1 LDKLAK
7 AGRSVFGICI
17 CVFGLQYFF
26 YRGYAGGLPPM
37 PPWAAGGITGA
48 YFIGAILVVTGLAI
62 AAGYRVPVFGT
73 VLGAIFFAC
82 VVAFH
87 FQKLSLVIH
96 DGNARTRASEVVAL
110 GAIAWAIAGIAAAR
124 KRPEQTGGWKIV
136 QEVGRWL
143 LAITLIIFGV
153 QHFMYAAF
161 VATLIP
167 AWIPGHLFFTYLTGA
182 GMVATG
188 ISIATKVYARLA
200 GILLGSMFL
209 FWVVFLHAPRVMAQI
224 HNGDEW
230 TSAFIALA
238 MSAGAFVVAATS
250 RRGGGIVGPRD
261 EQH

>member
-1 LDKLAK
+1 
-7 AGRSVFGICI
+7 
-17 CVFGLQYFF
+17 
-26 YRGYAGGLPPM
+26 M
-37 PPWAAGGITGA
+37 PPWAPGGLAGA
-48 YFIGAILVVTGLAI
+48 YLAGAILVVTGLAI

-73 VLGAIFFAC
+73 VLGAVFFAC

-110 GAIAWAIAGIAAAR
+110 GAIAWMIAGSCAET
-124 KRPEQTGGWKIV
+124 KSPERTGGWKILE
-136 QEVGRWL
+136 EVGRWL
-143 LAITLIIFGV
+143 LAITLVIFGV

-182 GMVATG
+182 GMVAGG

-209 FWVVFLHAPRVMAQI
+209 FWVVFLHAPRVMAQV

-238 MSAGAFVVAATS
+238 MGAGAFVVAATS
-250 RRGGGIVGPRD
+250 RRGGGIVGLRG

>member
-1 LDKLAK
+1 
-7 AGRSVFGICI
+7 
-17 CVFGLQYFF
+17 
-26 YRGYAGGLPPM
+26 
-37 PPWAAGGITGA
+37 
-48 YFIGAILVVTGLAI
+48 
-62 AAGYRVPVFGT
+62 
-73 VLGAIFFAC
+73 
-82 VVAFH
+82 
-87 FQKLSLVIH
+87 LSLVIH

-110 GAIAWAIAGIAAAR
+110 GAIAWVIAGIAAAR

-209 FWVVFLHAPRVMAQI
+209 FWVVFLHAPRVMALIESDEPYKEFSVTEVMKALEIGRPEAQNALKNLYE
-224 HNGDEW
+224 NGQLYRARKGKGFRYWLPVE
-230 TSAFIALA
+230 
-238 MSAGAFVVAATS
+238 GAPKPSF
-250 RRGGGIVGPRD
+250 GG
-261 EQH
+261 ESQN